1 MENLLSQIWD
11 MVANNVDFLYIIVS
25 IVATYGVIRTI
36 EQIFTGKQIHTW
48 VKRGISALVAIA
60 IGLVMKF
67 AFHHS
72 GEALFYGF
80 FIQFTVYDYAVK
92 YIINKLE
99 SITKKKTDDIER

>member
-1 MENLLSQIWD
+1 ML
-11 MVANNVDFLYIIVS
+11 ANNVDFLYIIIS
-25 IVATYGVIRTI
+25 IVATYGVIKTI
-36 EQIFTGKQIHTW
+36 ESMKGGQIRTW
-48 VKRGISALVAIA
+48 LKRCISAGVAVLLA
-60 IGLVMKF
+60 VVMKY

-99 SITKKKTDDIER
+99 TLTKKKTDDELGDEEEVV